1 MFTGTHDHTLH
12 LLIIII
18 RTFMP
23 IRYRMNTEWF
33 TLQVAKF
40 YIRAALTNRKKVNQ
54 WLSLFMLPSSM
65 VRIIFRPIS
74 LNFFSISLFPLILQL
89 GSGLHLPIE
98 SLLWHLGQLPSGRLS
113 KIVDSE
119 ATTKAA
125 TIMISRSADF
135 ISSKKEI

>member
-23 IRYRMNTEWF
+23 IRYRMTAEWF

-40 YIRAALTNRKKVNQ
+40 YTCSINNSKESE
-54 WLSLFMLPSSM
+54 SLVVSLYVVFVHGTYHFL
-65 VRIIFRPIS
+65 PIS
-74 LNFFSISLFPLILQL
+74 LNFFSISLFPLLLQL

-125 TIMISRSADF
+125 TIMISRSVDF
-135 ISSKKEI
+135 ISSKKKK